1 MIIPNSNR
9 CPSPNM
15 IAFKSLPSPDVPNGH
30 GAVFDMSL
38 GHVTQHASRRGQQKH
53 NNNFSTAISMPSS
66 PSTKVKL
73 IWKNLSYQVPC
84 KYDPQD
90 NESTSSSTKSG
101 SSWFKFVRRSSSL
114 SAGDSSQGEHFKE
127 ILKNQSGHLTGGTL
141 TALMGPS
148 GAGKSTLLNC
158 ITNRIQEGVSG
169 DVWVKLPSFRSHSQ
183 SSVQVTV
190 SSGIQNNHFFSNR
203 STSSINTSSSTSS
216 TNVSSNYHNHH
227 HEEMIRIAFVPQSD
241 HLFSQ
246 FTVRESLMFASR
258 LNNSKLTCKE
268 EHRQKVNSVLD
279 GLDLDRCADLKVS
292 QLSGGQIKRVSIG
305 VELISNPEILILDEP
320 TSGLDSDNSENVV
333 RLLKNLTIS
342 AANPPAIISTIHQP
356 SFEVFNMF
364 DQVYL
369 LNKHGENVYFGS
381 PTDMISYLCS
391 FGFQEP
397 SNVNPA
403 DYAIEIANG
412 RFGTKQFEPMACMS
426 RSRFLEYNK
435 DCEHLTDT
443 DQSNIVRI
451 ENLKRK
457 EATGFC
463 FQFYMIF
470 MRSMQAYLLKSPQ
483 TLIKTIM
490 NILIAA
496 LVCSMWAEPLGPEP
510 GCWSTNL
517 DMSNA
522 TSETE
527 ALKNSI
533 LEAAASE
540 AARENYLDRISK
552 ITGNVNFIFMAG
564 LYYII
569 VYTVG
574 TVLIMPLE
582 MRTVTKE
589 LSNSWYNVS
598 AYFTAKTTC
607 DIILLVMTATIAL
620 VYNYFMT
627 GQPAVPWRF
636 AMFYLIIVIFCE
648 VCESKGVLIGVVFNF
663 DSIVATIVATTS
675 IFPDVIFSGFMIK
688 IAQIPFH
695 YKFLT
700 TLSHLRYS
708 FEATL
713 LTIYGF
719 GRCSGGAAVKDFV
732 DDLSH
737 AQKSPLSLISTI
749 WSGLNITVADT
760 RRFAILLGLEEQQ
773 LQPVVTA
780 ISDYLGPNYGVAGT
794 DSDYEGETTTLS
806 SLDSSVKEDKPYE
819 ASYVLSYFNIH
830 DRELVYDVGVLLFMV
845 FLLRLLTFI
854 ALSYKTKRQRL

>member
-1 MIIPNSNR
+1 
-9 CPSPNM
+9 
-15 IAFKSLPSPDVPNGH
+15 
-30 GAVFDMSL
+30 
-38 GHVTQHASRRGQQKH
+38 
-53 NNNFSTAISMPSS
+53 
-66 PSTKVKL
+66 
-73 IWKNLSYQVPC
+73 
-84 KYDPQD
+84 
-90 NESTSSSTKSG
+90 
-101 SSWFKFVRRSSSL
+101 
-114 SAGDSSQGEHFKE
+114 
-127 ILKNQSGHLTGGTL
+127 
-141 TALMGPS
+141 
-148 GAGKSTLLNC
+148 
-158 ITNRIQEGVSG
+158 
-169 DVWVKLPSFRSHSQ
+169 
-183 SSVQVTV
+183 
-190 SSGIQNNHFFSNR
+190 
-203 STSSINTSSSTSS
+203 
-216 TNVSSNYHNHH
+216 
-227 HEEMIRIAFVPQSD
+227 
-241 HLFSQ
+241 
-246 FTVRESLMFASR
+246 MFASR
-258 LNNSKLTCKE
+258 LNNSKLSSKE
-268 EHRQKVNSVLD
+268 EHRKKVNSVLD

-320 TSGLDSDNSENVV
+320 TSGLDSDNSENVI
-333 RLLKNLTIS
+333 RLLKNLSTS
-342 AANPPAIISTIHQP
+342 TTNSNPPAIISTIHQP
-356 SFEVFNMF
+356 SYEVFNIF
-364 DQVYL
+364 DQIYL
-369 LNKHGENVYFGS
+369 LNKHGENVYFGR
-381 PTDMISYLCS
+381 PGDMISYLCS
-391 FGFQEP
+391 FGFKEP

-412 RFGTKQFEPMACMS
+412 RFGIKQFEPMVSMS
-426 RSRFLEYNK
+426 KTRFLEFNP
-435 DCEHLTDT
+435 DCEHLSSE
-443 DQSNIVRI
+443 SNSVVRI

-540 AARENYLDRISK
+540 AARDNYLDRISK

-607 DIILLVMTATIAL
+607 DIILLIMTSTIAL
-620 VYNYFMT
+620 TYNYFMT
-627 GQPAVPWRF
+627 GQPAIPWRF

-719 GRCSGGAAVKDFV
+719 GRCSGGEAVKDFV

-737 AQKSPLSLISTI
+737 AQKSPLSMISTI
-749 WSGLNITVADT
+749 WSGLNITVGDT
-760 RRFAILLGLEEQQ
+760 RRFALLLGLEEDQ
-773 LQPVVTA
+773 LEPVVTA
-780 ISDYLGPNYGVAGT
+780 ISDYLGPNHNNAITGSET
-794 DSDYEGETTTLS
+794 DYDGETTTLS
-806 SLDSSVKEDKPYE
+806 SLESMKEEKPYE

-830 DRELVYDVGVLLFMV
+830 DRELLYDVGVLLFMV
-845 FLLRLLTFI
+845 FLLRLLTFV